1 MNKALREALA
11 EDESV
16 FVMGEDIQ
24 AGTFGMTPGSVE
36 AFGEARIRNTP
47 ISEAA
52 IVGAAVGA
60 AMCGMRPVVDLSI
73 ATFTY
78 VALDQLVN
86 QAAKNR
92 YLFGAQANV
101 PATFYMIAYHRSN
114 AAAQHTDRP
123 HPIFMGI
130 PGFKV
135 VAPATPNDAYGS
147 DEGGDP
153 GPRSGRGA
161 GRHGDGASARRARW
175 RCRVTVKIGQ
185 AKVVRE
191 GTDVTLV
198 AFFTLFPA
206 LAAAEKLAGE
216 GISVEVIDPRTLA
229 PLDMATIL
237 RSVRKTGRLVA
248 ADIAYDT
255 CSAAGEVIASVTE
268 RRSARCG
275 PRPAACARRCSTSR
289 SARRSKSRSSRTRAG
304 SRRRCAP
311 WSPIRRRDVTMMV
324 EVKLPQLS
332 MGVVDCQV
340 SKWLDNVGD
349 RVEQGQLLLEIDT
362 DKTVTEIEAP
372 ESGVLTEIRH
382 PAGVGGRGG
391 RYARDHRHGRVSEAR
406 PQGARDEIR

>member
-1 MNKALREALA
+1 MAEVTTGAEASLTTPLQAMNRALREALA
-11 EDESV
+11 EDETV

-24 AGTFGMTPGSVE
+24 AGTFGMTQGLFE
-36 AFGEARIRNTP
+36 QFGEARVRNTP
-47 ISEAA
+47 ISEGA

-92 YLFGAQANV
+92 YLFGAQADV

-135 VAPATPNDAYGS
+135 VAPATPNDAYGLMRAAIR
-147 DEGGDP
+147 DP
-153 GPRSGRGA
+153 DPVVVLA
-161 GRHGDGASARRARW
+161 DM
-175 RCRVTVKIGQ
+175 VTVRRRGPLDGEAMSVRIGQ

-191 GTDVTLV
+191 GADVTVV

-206 LAAAEKLAGE
+206 LAVAEKLAAE

-255 CSAAGEVIASVTE
+255 CSAASEVIATVSE
-268 RRSARCG
+268 SAFSSLRSPPRRVCTPMVHVPFCPPLEKQHFPDEAR
-275 PRPAACARRCSTSR
+275 
-289 SARRSKSRSSRTRAG
+289 
-304 SRRRCAP
+304 
-311 WSPIRRRDVTMMV
+311 
-324 EVKLPQLS
+324 
-332 MGVVDCQV
+332 
-340 SKWLDNVGD
+340 
-349 RVEQGQLLLEIDT
+349 
-362 DKTVTEIEAP
+362 IEAAVRAVIADTR
-372 ESGVLTEIRH
+372 S
-382 PAGVGGRGG
+382 VGG
-391 RYARDHRHGRVSEAR
+391 
-406 PQGARDEIR
+406 

>member
-1 MNKALREALA
+1 MAEALTSAGVELITPMQAMNKALREALA

-24 AGTFGMTPGSVE
+24 VGTYGMTLGLYE
-36 AFGEARIRNTP
+36 EFGAERIRNTP
-47 ISEAA
+47 ISEGA

-60 AMCGMRPVVDLSI
+60 AMCGLRPVVDLSI
-73 ATFTY
+73 ATFAY

-92 YLFGAQANV
+92 YLFGTQADV
-101 PATFYMIAYHRSN
+101 PAVFYLITYHRSN

-135 VAPATPNDAYGS
+135 VAPATPNDAYGLMKAAIR
-147 DEGGDP
+147 DP
-153 GPRSGRGA
+153 DPVVVLADMTTVRRKGPL
-161 GRHGDGASARRARW
+161 DGEADGVR
-175 RCRVTVKIGQ
+175 IGK

-206 LAAAEKLAGE
+206 LAAAEKLAAE

-237 RSVRKTGRLVA
+237 QSVRKTGRLVA

-255 CSAAGEVIASVTE
+255 CSAASEVIASVTE
-268 RRSARCG
+268 TAFASLRAAPRRVCT
-275 PRPAACARRCSTSR
+275 P
-289 SARRSKSRSSRTRAG
+289 
-304 SRRRCAP
+304 
-311 WSPIRRRDVTMMV
+311 MV
-324 EVKLPQLS
+324 HVPFCPPLEKQLFP
-332 MGVVDCQV
+332 D
-340 SKWLDNVGD
+340 
-349 RVEQGQLLLEIDT
+349 
-362 DKTVTEIEAP
+362 
-372 ESGVLTEIRH
+372 
-382 PAGVGGRGG
+382 
-391 RYARDHRHGRVSEAR
+391 EAR
-406 PQGARDEIR
+406 IEDAVRAVVANSRK

>member
-1 MNKALREALA
+1 VATTTPLQAMNKALREALV

-24 AGTFGMTPGSVE
+24 AGTFGMTQGLVDD
-36 AFGEARIRNTP
+36 FGEARVRNTP
-47 ISEAA
+47 ISEGA

-73 ATFTY
+73 ATFAY

-101 PATFYMIAYHRSN
+101 PATFYLIAYHRSN

-135 VAPATPNDAYGS
+135 VAPATPNDAYGLMKAAIR
-147 DEGGDP
+147 DP
-153 GPRSGRGA
+153 DPVIVFADMASVRRRGVL
-161 GRHGDGASARRARW
+161 DGEAD
-175 RCRVTVKIGQ
+175 TVKIGQ
-185 AKVVRE
+185 AKIVRE

-198 AFFTLFPA
+198 SFFTLFPA
-206 LAAAEKLAGE
+206 MAAAEKLAAE

-255 CSAAGEVIASVTE
+255 CSAASEVIASVTE
-268 RRSARCG
+268 TEFGALRAAPRRVCTPMIHVPFCPPLEKQIFPDADRIEE
-275 PRPAACARRCSTSR
+275 AIR
-289 SARRSKSRSSRTRAG
+289 S
-304 SRRRCAP
+304 
-311 WSPIRRRDVTMMV
+311 
-324 EVKLPQLS
+324 
-332 MGVVDCQV
+332 VVA
-340 SKWLDNVGD
+340 D
-349 RVEQGQLLLEIDT
+349 R
-362 DKTVTEIEAP
+362 KA
-372 ESGVLTEIRH
+372 
-382 PAGVGGRGG
+382 
-391 RYARDHRHGRVSEAR
+391 
-406 PQGARDEIR
+406 